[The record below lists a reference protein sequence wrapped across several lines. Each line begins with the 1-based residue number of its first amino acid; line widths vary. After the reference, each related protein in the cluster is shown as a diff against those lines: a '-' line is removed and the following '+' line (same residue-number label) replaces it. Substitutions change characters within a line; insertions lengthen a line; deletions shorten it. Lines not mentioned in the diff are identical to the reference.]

1 MLSNIKTSSVLHVK
15 HVLVLCGKI
24 GYYCVTCG
32 VSKITDPSQYPESF
46 PFVSS
51 VLRDCFMCSCL
62 FT

>member
-32 VSKITDPSQYPESF
+32 VSKITDPPQYPESF
-46 PFVSS
+46 PFVWR